1 MKSKVADLTWFCSLQ
16 FQTPFRCCC
25 CCLLQTTLSCQV
37 TNTSIDF
44 RNKYINSVVS
54 LVASGAQ
61 ILSNNCKHLY
71 DYILKHSEYHHSET
85 TPVYLTV
92 VRVRRMV
99 LRLYNLQSWETETM
113 RCWFPCLPSL
123 LCYCPMQVPC
133 IWYSSVYSFGRKPL
147 FYGSI
152 KGQFPPKKLWRRST
166 DFGLLLLSA
175 FI

>member
-1 MKSKVADLTWFCSLQ
+1 MIIKYKNTHSGNVSETQQRFHHSLRLVSAMKSKVADLTWFCSLQ

-71 DYILKHSEYHHSET
+71 DCILKHSEYHHSET

-99 LRLYNLQSWETETM
+99 LRLYNLQS
-113 RCWFPCLPSL
+113 
-123 LCYCPMQVPC
+123 
-133 IWYSSVYSFGRKPL
+133 
-147 FYGSI
+147 
-152 KGQFPPKKLWRRST
+152 
-166 DFGLLLLSA
+166 
-175 FI
+175 